1 MKTNRMIALTSV
13 ATLALIGVTFNS
25 AHATTCAVTKNQNGT
40 INGVLCA
47 NGQPN
52 EKAKSYLR
60 AATPAMMKLT
70 AKPSITNIKT
80 AMCADSTTSKATN
93 PMLANAVI
101 YQAAQF
107 KWTRATL
114 NQVDALFMSGDYCK

>member
-1 MKTNRMIALTSV
+1 MKSLRTIALISV
-13 ATLALIGVTFNS
+13 GALALIGVTFNS
-25 AHATTCAVTKNQNGT
+25 AQATTCAVTKNQNGT

-70 AKPSITNIKT
+70 AKPSITKIKT
-80 AMCADSTTSKATN
+80 AMCTDSTTSKATS
-93 PMLANAVI
+93 PMLDNAVT
-101 YQAAQF
+101 YLAAQF
-107 KWTRATL
+107 KWAKSTV
-114 NQVDALFMSGDYCK
+114 NQTDALLVNGSYCK

>member
-1 MKTNRMIALTSV
+1 MKTTRMIALTSV

-60 AATPAMMKLT
+60 AATPATMKLT
-70 AKPSITNIKT
+70 AKPTLIQIKT
-80 AMCADSTTSKATN
+80 AMCTDSTTSKATS
-93 PMLANAVI
+93 PMLDNAVT
-101 YQAAQF
+101 YLAAQF
-107 KWTRATL
+107 KWAKSTV
-114 NQVDALFMSGDYCK
+114 NQADVLMVNGNYCK

>member
-1 MKTNRMIALTSV
+1 MKSTRIIALTSV
-13 ATLALIGVTFNS
+13 ATLALLGVTFNS
-25 AHATTCAVTKNQNGT
+25 AQATTCAVTKNQNGT
-40 INGVLCA
+40 ISGVLCA

-60 AATPAMMKLT
+60 AATPAIMKLT
-70 AKPSITNIKT
+70 AQPSITKIKT
-80 AMCADSTTSKATN
+80 AMCTDSTTSKATN

-114 NQVDALFMSGDYCK
+114 NQVDALFVSGDYCK